1 MALLLD
7 TSALIFLAIDEI
19 EASKAKAEVQR
30 AYEANESI
38 YISPISAWEI
48 GLLVSRGRLN
58 LTLPP
63 EKWFAQLLRVSR
75 VLLAEMTPTVLIASS
90 FLPDAP
96 LRDPADRIIVATA
109 REFDLTILT
118 SDRAM
123 LAYSDKGHVRALAC

>member
-7 TSALIFLAIDEI
+7 TSALIFLAVDGTK
-19 EASKAKAEVQR
+19 ADKAKVEVQR
-30 AYEANESI
+30 AYEANEPI

-63 EKWFAQLLRVSR
+63 ERWFAQLLRLSR
-75 VLLAEMTPTVLIASS
+75 LLLADMPPAVLIASS

-123 LAYSDKGHVRALAC
+123 LDYSDRGHVRAMAC